1 VPHPDRKE
9 YDLND
14 QIKADAK
21 EYGRHV
27 KQGGWRLG
35 LLVARCVEKGRGT
48 GGHPDRGDRYGQDG
62 KVSASAFARL
72 AGTDNTRVL
81 RYLDAWTRAADTG
94 VVPDADRLHPGVDP
108 RLDWEALP
116 EWGEFY
122 SAVHTAGQ
130 RIQGQPTPAQ
140 LTRVIREADPAT
152 LTEALGDPEARMRT
166 EAAASRSR
174 EIARTEARSERRA
187 GGQAAPR
194 EGGAAALLGI
204 GNLMSDGAAWA
215 GRLSDAWENALR
227 VCSDEQL
234 DAIRGRVRTGS
245 FPITKVL
252 ADIQGEG
259 IDAALAEMLRGG
271 EQT

>member
-1 VPHPDRKE
+1 M
-9 YDLND
+9 ND

-27 KQGGWRLG
+27 RQGGWRLG
-35 LLVARCVEKGRGT
+35 LLVARCVEKSRPGPVR
-48 GGHPDRGDRYGQDG
+48 HDRDDPR
-62 KVSASAFARL
+62 VSASEFARI
-72 AGTDNTRVL
+72 AGGGDGATNRVL
-81 RYLDAWTRAADTG
+81 RYLDAWNKAAEAG
-94 VVPDADRLHPGVDP
+94 IVPDVSKLNPGVDP
-108 RLDWEALP
+108 RIDWEALP
-116 EWGEFY
+116 EWSGFY
-122 SAVHTAGQ
+122 NGNKGAGN
-130 RIQGQPTPAQ
+130 RITGPLRPEQ
-140 LTRVIREADPAT
+140 LTRAIREADPAT